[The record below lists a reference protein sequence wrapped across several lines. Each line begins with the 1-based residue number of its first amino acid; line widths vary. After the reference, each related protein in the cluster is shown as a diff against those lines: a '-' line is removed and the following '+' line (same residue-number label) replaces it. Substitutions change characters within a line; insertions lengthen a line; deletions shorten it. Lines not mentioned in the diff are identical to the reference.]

1 VSQAATP
8 GLELPA
14 AASWLSCTSA
24 QLRIELL
31 LLLRQPENLLV
42 ILVLPVLLLV
52 FFAGAHLGPTG
63 SGRPVNFLLP
73 GVLTLAL
80 MSTGMV
86 TLSISTAYQRYYLV
100 LKRLGASPLPRSALV
115 AAKAAAVLLVEAV
128 QVVLLAAIGY
138 LAFGW
143 RPSGSVPLA
152 LLVMLL
158 GAVMFA
164 AVGLTLAGA
173 VRAEFTLGG
182 ANGLYLLFLVIG
194 GVFVPV
200 SRLPGPVAAV
210 ARLLPPAALS
220 SCLRTVLAGN
230 PLPGGDLALL
240 VGWTVVAGGAA
251 VRLFRWE

>member
-1 VSQAATP
+1 VSPAAAP
-8 GLELPA
+8 AMVVPA
-14 AASWLSCTSA
+14 AASWGRCMRA

-52 FFAGAHLGPTG
+52 FFAGAHLVPAG

-100 LKRLGASPLPRSALV
+100 LKRLGASPLSRSGLV
-115 AAKAAAVLLVEAV
+115 AAKAAAVLLVEVA
-128 QVVLLAAIGY
+128 QVVLLAAIGN
-138 LAFGW
+138 LGFGW
-143 RPSGSVPLA
+143 RLGGSIPLA
-152 LLVMLL
+152 LVAMLL

-164 AVGLTLAGA
+164 AIGLTLAGA

-194 GVFVPV
+194 GVVVPV
-200 SRLPGPVAAV
+200 SRLPGALAAV
-210 ARLLPPAALS
+210 ARLLPPAVLS
-220 SCLRTVLAGN
+220 GCLRSVLAGN
-230 PLPGGDLALL
+230 HLPGGDFALL
-240 VGWTVVAGGAA
+240 VGWTVVAAAAA
-251 VRLFRWE
+251 VALFRWE